1 MKNIALLF
9 SVGLNLLLIAGL
21 LYLVHTLG
29 GFSYMLYKMKNRGA
43 TGVYE
48 LRKNVFEV
56 MPKDTGAIVLLGN
69 SLTQGCEWS
78 ELLDRP
84 IKNRGIAGEMTEG
97 LLARLSTITEMKP
110 SRLFLMTGVND
121 LIYTGSAEVLGNYQK
136 ILDQIQLQSPHTEVF
151 VQSLLPVN
159 STVRSTNISNE
170 AILEVNKGIEKLAT
184 ERQMTYLNL
193 HQLLVDEN
201 GRLASKYTFDGVH
214 ITGEAYLLW
223 KNVIIDYLG
232 EGLE

>member
-56 MPKDTGAIVLLGN
+56 MPKDTGAIVMLGN

-97 LLARLSTITEMKP
+97 LLARLSTITAMKP
-110 SRLFLMTGVND
+110 SRLFVMTGVND
-121 LIYTGSAEVLGNYQK
+121 LIYTGSAEVLKNYQK
-136 ILDQIQLQSPHTEVF
+136 ILDQIKTQSPQTEVF

-159 STVRSTNISNE
+159 ATIRATNISNE
-170 AILEVNKGIEKLAT
+170 AILEVNKGIEQLAI

-193 HQLLVDEN
+193 HALLVDEK
-201 GRLASKYTFDGVH
+201 GRLASKFTFDGVH

-223 KNVIIDYLG
+223 KNEILEYLS

>member
-1 MKNIALLF
+1 
-9 SVGLNLLLIAGL
+9 
-21 LYLVHTLG
+21 
-29 GFSYMLYKMKNRGA
+29 MLYKMKNRGA

-56 MPKDTGAIVLLGN
+56 MPKDTGAIVLVGN

-121 LIYTGSAEVLGNYQK
+121 LIYTGSAEVLENYQK
-136 ILDQIQLQSPHTEVF
+136 ILDQIKSQSPHTEVF

-170 AILEVNKGIEKLAT
+170 AILEVNKGIEKLAI

-201 GRLASKYTFDGVH
+201 GLLASKFTFDGVH

-223 KNVIIDYLG
+223 KNVIVDYLG

>member
-56 MPKDTGAIVLLGN
+56 MPKDTGAIVLVGN

-121 LIYTGSAEVLGNYQK
+121 LIYTGSAEVLENYQK
-136 ILDQIQLQSPHTEVF
+136 ILDQIKSQSPHTEVF

-170 AILEVNKGIEKLAT
+170 AILEVNKGIEKLAI

-201 GRLASKYTFDGVH
+201 GLLASKFTFDGVH